1 VPSPKPLS
9 QRDVQAREELG
20 LGRQRK
26 NSRQWPP
33 WDFSKP
39 IEILR
44 IKADKKRR
52 CNEELTFLCKTF
64 FLEQLGEKQ
73 ETPARKARS
82 LQQAQQ
88 WRKRLQRY
96 LAELEQAKD
105 EKAVSTL
112 VRRMRSVQLPQ
123 ALEQEI
129 CRMQRQGDSIEQ
141 SVATLQEKYR
151 KASHRGR
158 IKSHALTR
166 LIHRLQGLASEYR
179 PCLTWRSRN
188 VPPDLIRFIR
198 ATLAVAGIRHAGGN
212 NPSKF
217 RKHMVKPAKTTK
229 SPAKAPELE
238 IESPLE
244 QRLAKLYL

>member
-1 VPSPKPLS
+1 MPSPKPLS

-82 LQQAQQ
+82 LQH
-88 WRKRLQRY
+88 
-96 LAELEQAKD
+96 
-105 EKAVSTL
+105 L